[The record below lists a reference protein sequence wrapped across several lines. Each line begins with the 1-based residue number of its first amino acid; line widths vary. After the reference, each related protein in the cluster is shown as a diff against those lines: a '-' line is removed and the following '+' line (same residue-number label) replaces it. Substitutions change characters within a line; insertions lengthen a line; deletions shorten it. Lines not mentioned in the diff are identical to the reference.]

1 MSKKIIFI
9 GPPGAGKT
17 TLRKVFFEGE
27 NSNKLLE
34 YALEPTFGE
43 ESLIMRLPG
52 ISEEIGVFDLA
63 GQENER
69 WLNSDDKDV
78 FYNTK
83 VVILVMDASLSL
95 DYIRDFIKK
104 VLEVRDELIF
114 STIVYVLM
122 HKIDL
127 ITPKKIEEIKA
138 IIRSEFPKTDLT
150 KFIFTS
156 LKKRYFKQT
165 FSYFI
170 EIMKSCLEEE
180 ILDEG
185 LIFNVIDESIKL
197 IHLIHKEVI
206 ISLDSLYDKLNRPQ
220 KLVDYLI
227 ESLMRKDHIIIDEK
241 TNKKLISLT
250 DKGRSHFKAIL
261 ESYSKEDFIQMED
274 YQIESMPSFLGVFI
288 ADKDGKLLAKFE
300 IEKGTLEKYL
310 LPKTLKSEIQAGFD
324 LDLVPMFISALE
336 KFSLEL
342 NIQELTKLGL
352 EGTNLKLRVFGY
364 EDYTV
369 TLFLNPNINL
379 ESIEIKIKNFFE
391 NLFNEHQEK
400 FKEASRTG
408 NLDDLKLIEDIGRDW
423 LRETNQLYEEMII
436 NLTTFDNEHAKE
448 LYDRMDNLY
457 EKIKQQ
463 FSITLERVKKL
474 KVNLVRAILEN
485 DFDQLKLIATQA
497 NNLISKYAI

>member
-27 NSNKLLE
+27 NCNKLLE

-52 ISEEIGVFDLA
+52 INEEIGVFDLA

-69 WLNSDDKDV
+69 WLNSEDKAI

-83 VVILVMDASLSL
+83 VVILVMDVSLSL
-95 DYIRDFIKK
+95 DYIREFIKR
-104 VLEVRDELIF
+104 VLNVRNELIP
-114 STIVYVLM
+114 TTKIYVIM
-122 HKIDL
+122 HKVDL
-127 ITPKKIEEIKA
+127 ITPKQIGEIKSV
-138 IIRSEFPKTDLT
+138 IRSEFSKIELS

-170 EIMKSCLEEE
+170 DIMRACLEEE

-197 IHLIHKEVI
+197 IHLIYKEVV
-206 ISLDSLYDKLNRPQ
+206 ISLDSLYEKLNRPQ
-220 KLVDYLI
+220 KLVDCLV
-227 ESLMRKDHIIIDEK
+227 ESLLHKNHIAIEDK
-241 TNKKLISLT
+241 ANKKLVSLT
-250 DKGRSHFKAIL
+250 DSGRSYFKEIL
-261 ESYSKEDFIQMED
+261 EAYSREDLSQMPE

-288 ADKDGKLLAKFE
+288 ADKDGKLLVKFE
-300 IEKGTLEKYL
+300 LENGTLEKYL
-310 LPKTLKSEIQAGFD
+310 LPKRMKPDIQAGFD

-342 NIQELTKLGL
+342 NIQEITKLGL

-391 NLFNEHQEK
+391 NLFIEHK
-400 FKEASRTG
+400 DKLKEASTTG
-408 NLDDLKLIEDIGRDW
+408 NLDELASISNIGSKW
-423 LRETNQLYEEMII
+423 LRDTNQLYEEMII
-436 NLTTFDNEHAKE
+436 NLDTFDSEQAKE
-448 LYDRMDNLY
+448 LYDRMDELY
-457 EKIKQQ
+457 ENIKQQ

-474 KVNLVRAILEN
+474 KVNLVRAILEK
-485 DFDQLKLIATQA
+485 DYDQLKLIATQA
-497 NNLISKYAI
+497 NTLISKYGI